1 MKPLEVTVF
10 ELTPPW
16 QDVLNYWFEDG
27 LSQEWPQASV
37 TRKWFRASAGDDAE
51 IEHRFG
57 VYVEAAIQQE
67 LVDWERQPQSRLAL
81 ILLLDQF
88 TRHICRGQS
97 QAFAGDHRAAT
108 LAVEGVSRQMHS
120 KLPLCGQVFFL
131 MPLMH
136 AEDEDLQDLCLNSMT
151 ALLER
156 APDSCRKSV
165 QSSVDAAR
173 QHRELIRR
181 FGRFPHRNAAL
192 GREST
197 AEELAYLEK
206 TGSFGQ

>member
-1 MKPLEVTVF
+1 MF

-16 QDVLNYWFEDG
+16 QDVLDYWYEDG
-27 LSQEWPQASV
+27 LSQDWPKASV

-51 IEHRFG
+51 IAHRFG
-57 VYVEAAIQQE
+57 AYVEAALQQE

-88 TRHICRGQS
+88 TRHIYRGQGG
-97 QAFAGDHRAAT
+97 AFAGDHRAAT
-108 LAVEGVSRQMHS
+108 LAVEGVSRQMHG

-151 ALLER
+151 DLLER
-156 APDSCRKSV
+156 APASCRDSV
-165 QSSVDAAR
+165 RSSVNAAR
-173 QHRELIRR
+173 QHRDLIGR
-181 FGRFPHRNAAL
+181 FGRFPHRNKAL

-197 AEELAYLEK
+197 AEELAWLE
-206 TGSFGQ
+206 TSGGFGQ

>member
-1 MKPLEVTVF
+1 MF
-10 ELTPPW
+10 DLTPPW
-16 QDVLNYWFEDG
+16 QEVLDYWFEDG
-27 LSQEWPQASV
+27 LTREWPSPPA

-51 IEHRFG
+51 IDHRFG
-57 VYVEAAIQQE
+57 SYVEAALQKE

-88 TRHICRGQS
+88 PRHIYRGQA

-120 KLPLCGQVFFL
+120 KLPLCAQVFFL

-136 AEDEDLQDLCLNSMT
+136 AEDEDLQELCLKSMT
-151 ALLER
+151 DLLEHSP
-156 APDSCRKSV
+156 AFCRDEER
-165 QSSVDAAR
+165 SSVNAAR
-173 QHRELIRR
+173 QHSALIER
-181 FGRFPHRNAAL
+181 FGRFPHRNRAL

-197 AEELAYLEK
+197 AEELDWLEK
-206 TGSFGQ
+206 ASSFGQ

>member
-1 MKPLEVTVF
+1 MGKEVKVF
-10 ELTPPW
+10 DLTPPW

-27 LSQEWPQASV
+27 LSQDWPQASV

-57 VYVEAAIQQE
+57 AYVEAALQQE

-88 TRHICRGQS
+88 TRHIYRGQGR
-97 QAFAGDHRAAT
+97 AFAGDHRAAT
-108 LAVEGVSRQMHS
+108 LAVEGVSRQMHG

-136 AEDEDLQDLCLNSMT
+136 AEDDDLQDLCLKSMT
-151 ALLER
+151 DLQER
-156 APDSCRKSV
+156 APASCRDSV
-165 QSSVDAAR
+165 RSSVNAAS
-173 QHRELIRR
+173 QHRELIAR
-181 FGRFPHRNAAL
+181 FGRFPHRNKAL

-197 AEELAYLEK
+197 AEELAWLE
-206 TGSFGQ
+206 TSGSFGQ